1 MPSEDTGRVRSTA
14 GPRDEPTGSRPS
26 AGGRPA
32 PAGAAVRAVLRAPF
46 TRRAWRELLYAVAGV
61 PLGAAG
67 FALTV
72 AFLGPATVLTI
83 SLIGTVLGLVLVMA
97 GLRVARVVSAG
108 QRALAG
114 ALLGERLPQL
124 PPARR
129 ETGVLPRVDARLRD
143 GPGWRAVAAATL
155 GLPIAVAKYIAVLWW
170 AFGVFSLT
178 SPVWW
183 LLFRNHP
190 AGTHLSPVHFGRLA
204 VETWPG
210 TWLAAVAGAAILLA
224 APWLVRGVVVSE
236 LWLLRRILGPGEM
249 AARVATLEQSRSE
262 VVNEAAA
269 LVRQIERNL
278 HDGAQTRLAT
288 LALHLGMARDKLA
301 AGGPGEIAAARD
313 LVEIA
318 HAGAKEALVELR
330 NLASGIH
337 PPVLD
342 NGLGRALE
350 NLAAGSAIPVR
361 VTTHLPERPSPA
373 IETIAYFSAA
383 ELLANAVKHSS
394 ANVIEVA
401 ATSPPGGPFVLTVT
415 DDGRGGADEAC
426 GSGLSGLRHRA
437 RTVDGTLTL
446 TSPPGGPTTVSVEL
460 PLHP

>member
-1 MPSEDTGRVRSTA
+1 MSSKVGLRA
-14 GPRDEPTGSRPS
+14 GEAGSRPS
-26 AGGRPA
+26 AGGGPRPA
-32 PAGAAVRAVLRAPF
+32 GGVVHTLLGAPF
-46 TRRAWRELLYAVAGV
+46 TRRAWQELLYAVVGV
-61 PLGAAG
+61 PLGVAG
-67 FALTV
+67 FVLTV
-72 AFLGPATVLTI
+72 AFLGAATVLTI
-83 SLIGTVLGLVLVMA
+83 SLVGTVLGLVLLMT
-97 GLRVARVVSAG
+97 GLRVARVVSAA

-114 ALLGERLPQL
+114 ALLGLPTAL
-124 PPARR
+124 
-129 ETGVLPRVDARLRD
+129 
-143 GPGWRAVAAATL
+143 
-155 GLPIAVAKYIAVLWW
+155 AKFIAVLWW
-170 AFGVFSLT
+170 AYGVFSVT

-210 TWLAAVAGAAILLA
+210 TWLAAVAGAAILLV
-224 APWLVRGVVVSE
+224 APWLVHGIVVSE
-236 LWLLRRILGPGEM
+236 LWLLARILGPGEM
-249 AARVATLEQSRSE
+249 AARVATLERSRSE

-301 AGGPGEIAAARD
+301 AGGPDEVAAARD
-313 LVEIA
+313 LVDAA
-318 HAGAKEALVELR
+318 HAEAKEALVELR
-330 NLASGIH
+330 DLSSGIH

-342 NGLGRALE
+342 NGLGPALE

-361 VTTHLPERPSPA
+361 MTAHLTERPSPA

-394 ANVIEVA
+394 ANMIEVA
-401 ATSPPGGPFVLTVT
+401 ATSPPGGPFVLTVS
-415 DDGRGGADEAC
+415 DDGRGGADEAD

-437 RTVDGTLTL
+437 RTVDGTLAV
-446 TSPPGGPTTVSVEL
+446 TSPPGGPTTVIVEL

>member
-1 MPSEDTGRVRSTA
+1 MSSKAWPRAREA
-14 GPRDEPTGSRPS
+14 GPRPS
-26 AGGRPA
+26 AGGGPRPA
-32 PAGAAVRAVLRAPF
+32 GGAVRALLSAPF
-46 TRRAWRELLYAVAGV
+46 SRRAGRELLYTVAGV
-61 PLGAAG
+61 PLGVAG

-72 AFLGPATVLTI
+72 GLLAPATVLTI
-83 SLIGTVLGLVLVMA
+83 SLLGTVLGLVLLMA
-97 GLRVARVVSAG
+97 GLHVARVVSAG

-114 ALLGERLPQL
+114 GLLGERLPQL
-124 PPARR
+124 PPHRPAR
-129 ETGVLPRVDARLRD
+129 GVLGRVDARLRD
-143 GPGWRAVAAATL
+143 GAGWRAVAAAIL
-155 GLPIAVAKYIAVLWW
+155 GLPMAVANYIAVLWW
-170 AFGVFSLT
+170 AYGVFSVT

-183 LLFRNHP
+183 LMFRNHP
-190 AGTHLSPVHFGRLA
+190 AGTHLSPVHLGGIW
-204 VETWPG
+204 VQTWPG

-224 APWLVRGVVVSE
+224 APWLVRGIVLPE
-236 LWLLRRILGPGEM
+236 LWLLRRILGPGDM
-249 AARVATLEQSRSE
+249 AARVATLERSRSE

-278 HDGAQTRLAT
+278 HDGAQTRLAS

-301 AGGPGEIAAARD
+301 AGGPDEVAAARD
-313 LVEIA
+313 LVEGA
-318 HAGAKEALVELR
+318 HAGALEALVELR
-330 NLASGIH
+330 DLSSGIH

-342 NGLGRALE
+342 NGLGPALE

-361 VTTHLPERPSPA
+361 VTAHLPERPSPA

-401 ATSPPGGPFVLTVT
+401 AMSPPGGPFVLTVS
-415 DDGRGGADEAC
+415 DDGRGGADEAD

-437 RTVDGTLTL
+437 RTVDGALTV

>member
-1 MPSEDTGRVRSTA
+1 MSSKV
-14 GPRDEPTGSRPS
+14 GPQAEEAASRTS
-26 AGGRPA
+26 AGGGPG
-32 PAGAAVRAVLRAPF
+32 PAGGAVRTLLGAPF
-46 TRRAWRELLYAVAGV
+46 TRRAWRELLYTVAGV
-61 PLGAAG
+61 PLGVAG

-72 AFLGPATVLTI
+72 GFLGTATVLTI
-83 SLIGTVLGLVLVMA
+83 SLLGTVLGLVLIMT
-97 GLRVARVVSAG
+97 GLRIARLVSAA

-114 ALLGERLPQL
+114 VLLGARLPQL
-124 PPARR
+124 PPHPQARGALR
-129 ETGVLPRVDARLRD
+129 RVDARLRD
-143 GPGWRAVAAATL
+143 GPGWRAAVAAIV
-155 GLPIAVAKYIAVLWW
+155 GLPVAIAKYIAVLWW
-170 AFGVFSLT
+170 AYGVFSVT

-183 LLFRNHP
+183 LMFRNHP

-204 VETWPG
+204 VQTWPG
-210 TWLAAVAGAAILLA
+210 TWLAAVAGAAILLV
-224 APWLVRGVVVSE
+224 APWLVHEIVVAE
-236 LWLLRRILGPGEM
+236 LWLLRRIVGPSEM
-249 AARVATLEQSRSE
+249 AARVATLERSRSE

-301 AGGPGEIAAARD
+301 AGGPDEIAAARD
-313 LVEIA
+313 LVDAA

-330 NLASGIH
+330 DLSSGIH
-337 PPVLD
+337 PPMLD
-342 NGLGRALE
+342 NGLGPALE

-361 VTTHLPERPSPA
+361 VTAHLPERPSPA

-401 ATSPPGGPFVLTVT
+401 ATSPPGGPFVLTVS
-415 DDGRGGADEAC
+415 DDGRGGADEAD

-437 RTVDGTLTL
+437 RTVDGTLTV

>member
-1 MPSEDTGRVRSTA
+1 MSSQA
-14 GPRDEPTGSRPS
+14 GSRAKEAGSRPAAVGGQRP
-26 AGGRPA
+26 AGG
-32 PAGAAVRAVLRAPF
+32 AVLDAPF
-46 TRRAWRELLYAVAGV
+46 TRRAWQELLYALAGV
-61 PLGAAG
+61 PLGVAG

-72 AFLGPATVLTI
+72 ALLGAATVLTI
-83 SLIGTVLGLVLVMA
+83 SLIGAVPGLVLLMT
-97 GLRVARVVSAG
+97 GLRVARVVSAA

-114 ALLGERLPQL
+114 RLLGERLPQL
-124 PPARR
+124 PAHRPAH
-129 ETGVLPRVDARLRD
+129 GVLRRADARLRD
-143 GPGWRAVAAATL
+143 TPGWRAVAAAIL
-155 GLPIAVAKYIAVLWW
+155 GLAMAVAKSIAFLWW
-170 AFGVFSLT
+170 AYAAFSLT

-183 LLFRNHP
+183 LMFRDHP
-190 AGTHLSPVHFGRLA
+190 AGTRLSPLRLGGLA
-204 VETWPG
+204 VGTWPG
-210 TWLAAVAGAAILLA
+210 TWPAAVAGGAMLLVS
-224 APWLVRGVVVSE
+224 PWLVHGIVVAE
-236 LWLLRRILGPGEM
+236 LWLLRRNLGPGEM
-249 AARVATLEQSRSE
+249 AARVATLERSRSE

-288 LALHLGMARDKLA
+288 LALQLGMARDKLA
-301 AGGPGEIAAARD
+301 IGNPDALAAARD
-313 LVEIA
+313 LVEAA

-330 NLASGIH
+330 DLSSGIH

-342 NGLGRALE
+342 NGLGPALE
-350 NLAAGSAIPVR
+350 NLVAGSAIQVQVTVR
-361 VTTHLPERPSPA
+361 LTERPSPA

-401 ATSPPGGPFVLTVT
+401 VTSPQGGPLVLTVR
-415 DDGRGGADEAC
+415 DDGRGGADEAG

-446 TSPPGGPTTVSVEL
+446 TSPPGGPTVVSVEL

>member
-1 MPSEDTGRVRSTA
+1 MSSKAR
-14 GPRDEPTGSRPS
+14 PRARDTGSRPP
-26 AGGRPA
+26 AGGGPRPA
-32 PAGAAVRAVLRAPF
+32 GGGVRTLLGAPF

-61 PLGAAG
+61 PLGVSG

-72 AFLGPATVLTI
+72 GFLGAATVLTI
-83 SLIGTVLGLVLVMA
+83 SLFGTVVGLVLVMI
-97 GLRVARVVSAG
+97 GLRVARLASAA
-108 QRALAG
+108 QRALAWR
-114 ALLGERLPQL
+114 LLGERVPQL
-124 PPARR
+124 PPHRPAR
-129 ETGVLPRVDARLRD
+129 GVLGRVDARLRD
-143 GPGWRAVAAATL
+143 GPGWRAVTAAIL
-155 GLPIAVAKYIAVLWW
+155 GLPSAVAKYIAVLWW
-170 AFGVFSLT
+170 AYGVFSVT

-183 LLFRNHP
+183 LMFRNHP
-190 AGTHLSPVHFGRLA
+190 AGTHLSPVHVGGLA
-204 VETWPG
+204 VGTWPG
-210 TWLAAVAGAAILLA
+210 TWLAAVLGGAILLV
-224 APWLVRGVVVSE
+224 APWLVRGIVVTE
-236 LWLLRRILGPGEM
+236 LSLLRRILGPGDM
-249 AARVATLEQSRSE
+249 AARVATLERSRSE

-301 AGGPGEIAAARD
+301 AGGPDEVSAARD
-313 LVEIA
+313 LVDAA
-318 HAGAKEALVELR
+318 HAGALEALVELR
-330 NLASGIH
+330 DLSSGIH

-342 NGLGRALE
+342 NGLGPALE

-361 VTTHLPERPSPA
+361 LTAYLPERPSPA

-401 ATSPPGGPFVLTVT
+401 ASSPPGGPFVLTVT
-415 DDGRGGADEAC
+415 DDGRGGADEAD

-437 RTVDGTLTL
+437 RTVDGTLTVS
-446 TSPPGGPTTVSVEL
+446 SPPGGPTTVSVEL

>member
-1 MPSEDTGRVRSTA
+1 VRTLL
-14 GPRDEPTGSRPS
+14 GT
-26 AGGRPA
+26 
-32 PAGAAVRAVLRAPF
+32 PF
-46 TRRAWRELLYAVAGV
+46 TSRSWRELLYAVAGV
-61 PLGAAG
+61 PLGVAG
-67 FALTV
+67 FALIV

-83 SLIGTVLGLVLVMA
+83 SLIGTVPGLVLLMT
-97 GLRVARVVSAG
+97 GLRVARVVSAA

-114 ALLGERLPQL
+114 VLLGARLPQL
-124 PPARR
+124 PPHRPAHGALRR
-129 ETGVLPRVDARLRD
+129 IDARLRD
-143 GPGWRAVAAATL
+143 GAGWRAAAAAIL

-170 AFGVFSLT
+170 AYGVFSVT

-183 LLFRNHP
+183 LMFRNHP
-190 AGTHLSPVHFGRLA
+190 AGTRLSPVHLGGLD
-204 VETWPG
+204 VQTWPG
-210 TWLAAVAGAAILLA
+210 TWLAAVLGGAMLLV
-224 APWLVRGVVVSE
+224 APWLVRAIVVVE
-236 LWLLRRILGPGEM
+236 LSLLRRILGPGEM
-249 AARVATLEQSRSE
+249 AARVATLERSRSE

-301 AGGPGEIAAARD
+301 AGGPDEVAAARD
-313 LVEIA
+313 LVEAA
-318 HAGAKEALVELR
+318 HAEAKEALVELR
-330 NLASGIH
+330 DLSSGIH

-342 NGLGRALE
+342 NGLRFALE
-350 NLAAGSAIPVR
+350 NLAAGNAIPVR
-361 VTTHLPERPSPA
+361 LTAHLTERPSPA

-394 ANVIEVA
+394 ANVIDVA
-401 ATSPPGGPFVLTVT
+401 ASSPPGGPFVLTVS
-415 DDGRGGADEAC
+415 DDGRGGADEAD

-437 RTVDGTLTL
+437 RTVDGTLTI

>member
-1 MPSEDTGRVRSTA
+1 MSSKV
-14 GPRDEPTGSRPS
+14 GPRAKEAGLRPS
-26 AGGRPA
+26 AGGGPRPA
-32 PAGAAVRAVLRAPF
+32 GGAVRTLLGAPF

-61 PLGAAG
+61 PLGVAG

-72 AFLGPATVLTI
+72 PFLGAGTILTI
-83 SLIGTVLGLVLVMA
+83 SLAGTVLGLVLLMT
-97 GLRVARVVSAG
+97 GLGIARLVSAA

-114 ALLGERLPQL
+114 GLLGERLPQL
-124 PPARR
+124 PPHRPAHGALR
-129 ETGVLPRVDARLRD
+129 RVDARLRD
-143 GPGWRAVAAATL
+143 GAGWRAVAAAIL
-155 GLPIAVAKYIAVLWW
+155 GLPMAVAKYIAVLCW
-170 AFGVFSLT
+170 AYGVFSVT

-183 LLFRNHP
+183 LMFRNHP
-190 AGTHLSPVHFGRLA
+190 AGTHLSPVHLGGLA
-204 VETWPG
+204 VQTWPG
-210 TWLAAVAGAAILLA
+210 TWLAAVAGGAILLV
-224 APWLVRGVVVSE
+224 APWLVRGIVVPE

-249 AARVATLEQSRSE
+249 AARVATLERSRSE

-278 HDGAQTRLAT
+278 HDGAQTRLVT

-301 AGGPGEIAAARD
+301 AGGPDEVAAARD
-313 LVEIA
+313 LVEAA

-330 NLASGIH
+330 DLSSGIH

-342 NGLGRALE
+342 NGLGPALE
-350 NLAAGSAIPVR
+350 TLAADSAIPVR
-361 VTTHLPERPSPA
+361 MTAHLMERPSPA

-394 ANVIEVA
+394 ANLIEIA
-401 ATSPPGGPFVLTVT
+401 AVSPPGGPFVLTVS
-415 DDGRGGADEAC
+415 DDGRGGADESD

-437 RTVDGTLTL
+437 RTVDGTLTV

>member
-1 MPSEDTGRVRSTA
+1 MRSKV
-14 GPRDEPTGSRPS
+14 GPRDREAGSRPPAS
-26 AGGRPA
+26 VRPRPAGG
-32 PAGAAVRAVLRAPF
+32 AVRTLLGAPF
-46 TRRAWRELLYAVAGV
+46 TPRAWRELLYAVAGV
-61 PLGAAG
+61 PLGVAG

-72 AFLGPATVLTI
+72 PFLGAGTILTI
-83 SLIGTVLGLVLVMA
+83 SLAGTVLGLVLLMT
-97 GLRVARVVSAG
+97 GLAIARLVSAA

-114 ALLGERLPQL
+114 GLLGERLPQL
-124 PPARR
+124 PPHRPAHGALR
-129 ETGVLPRVDARLRD
+129 RVDARLRD
-143 GPGWRAVAAATL
+143 GAGWRAVAAAIL
-155 GLPIAVAKYIAVLWW
+155 GLPMAVAKYIAVVWW
-170 AFGVFSLT
+170 AYGVFSVT

-183 LLFRNHP
+183 LMFRNHP
-190 AGTHLSPVHFGRLA
+190 PGTHLSPVHLGGLA
-204 VETWPG
+204 VQTWPG
-210 TWLAAVAGAAILLA
+210 TWLAAVVGGALLLV
-224 APWLVRGVVVSE
+224 APWLVRGILVPE

-249 AARVATLEQSRSE
+249 AARVATLERSRSE

-278 HDGAQTRLAT
+278 HDGAQTRLVT

-301 AGGPGEIAAARD
+301 AGGPDEVAAARD
-313 LVEIA
+313 LLEAA

-330 NLASGIH
+330 DLSSGIH

-342 NGLGRALE
+342 NGLGPALE
-350 NLAAGSAIPVR
+350 TLAADSAIPVR
-361 VTTHLPERPSPA
+361 MTAHLTERPSPA

-394 ANVIEVA
+394 ANLIEVA
-401 ATSPPGGPFVLTVT
+401 AVSPPGGPFVLTVS
-415 DDGRGGADEAC
+415 DDGRGGADESD

-437 RTVDGTLTL
+437 RTVDGTLTV

>member
-1 MPSEDTGRVRSTA
+1 MSSQA
-14 GPRDEPTGSRPS
+14 GPRAREAGARPAAVGGLRP
-26 AGGRPA
+26 AGGA
-32 PAGAAVRAVLRAPF
+32 TRALLGSPF
-46 TRRAWRELLYAVAGV
+46 TRRAWQELLYAVAGV
-61 PLGAAG
+61 PLGVAG

-72 AFLGPATVLTI
+72 GFLGPATVLTI
-83 SLIGTVLGLVLVMA
+83 SLAGTVLGLLLLMT
-97 GLRVARVVSAG
+97 GLRVARLVSAA

-114 ALLGERLPQL
+114 CLLDVRLPQL
-124 PPARR
+124 APPRPAH
-129 ETGVLPRVDARLRD
+129 GVLARVDARLRD
-143 GPGWRAVAAATL
+143 SAGWRAAAAAIL

-170 AFGVFSLT
+170 AYGAFSVT

-183 LLFRNHP
+183 LMFRNHP
-190 AGTHLSPVHFGRLA
+190 AGSHLSPVYSGGFA
-204 VETWPG
+204 IQTWPG
-210 TWLAAVAGAAILLA
+210 TWPAAVAGAAMLLA
-224 APWLVRGVVVSE
+224 APWLVRGVIAAE
-236 LWLLRRILGPGEM
+236 LWLSRRILAPNDM
-249 AARVATLEQSRSE
+249 AARVAALERSRSE

-301 AGGPGEIAAARD
+301 AGGPDEVAAARD
-313 LVEIA
+313 LVEAA

-330 NLASGIH
+330 DLSSGIH

-342 NGLGRALE
+342 NGLRPALE

-361 VTTHLPERPSPA
+361 VTAHLPERPSPA

-394 ANVIEVA
+394 ANLIEVA
-401 ATSPPGGPFVLTVT
+401 ATSPPGGPFVLTVS
-415 DDGRGGADEAC
+415 DDGRGGADEAD

-437 RTVDGTLTL
+437 RTVDGTLIV

>member
-1 MPSEDTGRVRSTA
+1 MSSKV
-14 GPRDEPTGSRPS
+14 GPRARPAGSRPS
-26 AGGRPA
+26 AGGGPRPA
-32 PAGAAVRAVLRAPF
+32 GGAVDTLLSAPF
-46 TRRAWRELLYAVAGV
+46 SRRAWRELLYAVAGV
-61 PLGAAG
+61 PLGVVG

-72 AFLGPATVLTI
+72 ACLGAATVLTI
-83 SLIGTVLGLVLVMA
+83 SLVGTVLGLVLLMT
-97 GLRVARVVSAG
+97 GLRVARLVSAA

-114 ALLGERLPQL
+114 VLLGAKLPQL
-124 PPARR
+124 PPHRPARGALR
-129 ETGVLPRVDARLRD
+129 RVDARLRD
-143 GPGWRAVAAATL
+143 GPGWRAVAAAIL
-155 GLPIAVAKYIAVLWW
+155 GLPVALAKCIAVLWW
-170 AFGVFSLT
+170 AYGVFCVT

-183 LLFRNHP
+183 LIFRNHP
-190 AGTHLSPVHFGRLA
+190 AGTHLSPVHLGGLA

-210 TWLAAVAGAAILLA
+210 TWLAAVAGGAILLV
-224 APWLVRGVVVSE
+224 APWLVHGIVVLE
-236 LWLLRRILGPGEM
+236 LWLLARILEPGEL
-249 AARVATLEQSRSE
+249 AARVATLERSRSE

-301 AGGPGEIAAARD
+301 AGGPDEIAAARD
-313 LVEIA
+313 LVEAA

-330 NLASGIH
+330 DLASGIH

-342 NGLGRALE
+342 NGLGPALE

-361 VTTHLPERPSPA
+361 VTANLTERPSPA

-394 ANVIEVA
+394 ANAIEVA
-401 ATSPPGGPFVLTVT
+401 ATAPPGGLFVLTVS
-415 DDGRGGADEAC
+415 DDGRGGADEAD

-437 RTVDGTLTL
+437 RTVDGTLTV

>member
-1 MPSEDTGRVRSTA
+1 MRSKV
-14 GPRDEPTGSRPS
+14 GPRDREAGSRPS
-26 AGGRPA
+26 ASVRPRPA
-32 PAGAAVRAVLRAPF
+32 GGAVRTLLGAPF
-46 TRRAWRELLYAVAGV
+46 TPRAWRELLYAVAGV
-61 PLGAAG
+61 PLGVAG

-72 AFLGPATVLTI
+72 PFLGAGTILTI
-83 SLIGTVLGLVLVMA
+83 SLAGTVLGLVLLMT
-97 GLRVARVVSAG
+97 GLAIARLVSAA

-114 ALLGERLPQL
+114 GLLGERLPQL
-124 PPARR
+124 PPHRPAHGALR
-129 ETGVLPRVDARLRD
+129 RVDARLRD
-143 GPGWRAVAAATL
+143 GAGWRAVAAAIL
-155 GLPIAVAKYIAVLWW
+155 GLPMAVAKYIAVVWW
-170 AFGVFSLT
+170 AYGLFSVT

-183 LLFRNHP
+183 LMFRNHP
-190 AGTHLSPVHFGRLA
+190 PGTHLSPVHLGGLA
-204 VETWPG
+204 VQTWPG
-210 TWLAAVAGAAILLA
+210 TWLAAVVGGALLLV
-224 APWLVRGVVVSE
+224 APWLVRGILVSE

-249 AARVATLEQSRSE
+249 AARVATLERSRSE

-278 HDGAQTRLAT
+278 HDGAQTRLVT

-301 AGGPGEIAAARD
+301 AGGPDEVAAARD
-313 LVEIA
+313 LVEAA

-330 NLASGIH
+330 DLSSGIH

-342 NGLGRALE
+342 NGLGPALE
-350 NLAAGSAIPVR
+350 TLAADSAIPVR
-361 VTTHLPERPSPA
+361 MTAHLTERPSPA

-394 ANVIEVA
+394 ANLIEVA
-401 ATSPPGGPFVLTVT
+401 AVSPPGGPFVLTVS
-415 DDGRGGADEAC
+415 DDGRGGADESD

-437 RTVDGTLTL
+437 RTVDGTLTV

>member
-1 MPSEDTGRVRSTA
+1 MSSKA
-14 GPRDEPTGSRPS
+14 GPRAREAGSRPS
-26 AGGRPA
+26 AGGGPRPA
-32 PAGAAVRAVLRAPF
+32 GGAVRTLLGAPF
-46 TRRAWRELLYAVAGV
+46 TLRAWRELLYSVAGV
-61 PLGAAG
+61 PLGVAG
-67 FALTV
+67 FALTAV
-72 AFLGPATVLTI
+72 FLGPATVLTI
-83 SLIGTVLGLVLVMA
+83 SLVGTVLGLVLLMT
-97 GLRVARVVSAG
+97 GLGVARLVSAA
-108 QRALAG
+108 QRALAAG
-114 ALLGERLPQL
+114 LLGERLPQL
-124 PPARR
+124 PPHRPAHGMLR
-129 ETGVLPRVDARLRD
+129 RVDARLRD
-143 GPGWRAVAAATL
+143 GAGWRAVAAAIA

-170 AFGVFSLT
+170 AYGVFSLT
-178 SPVWW
+178 SPAWW
-183 LLFRNHP
+183 LMFRNHP
-190 AGTHLSPVHFGRLA
+190 AGTHLSPIEFGGVA
-204 VETWPG
+204 VQTWPG
-210 TWLAAVAGAAILLA
+210 TWLAAVAGGATLLV
-224 APWLVRGVVVSE
+224 APWMVHGIVVAE
-236 LWLLRRILGPGEM
+236 LGLSRRILGPGEM
-249 AARVATLEQSRSE
+249 AARVATLERSRSE

-288 LALHLGMARDKLA
+288 LALLLGMARDKLA
-301 AGGPGEIAAARD
+301 AGGPDDVAAARD
-313 LVEIA
+313 LVDAA

-330 NLASGIH
+330 DLSSGIH

-342 NGLGRALE
+342 NGLGPALE

-361 VTTHLPERPSPA
+361 VTAHLPERPSPA

-415 DDGRGGADEAC
+415 DDGRGGANEAN

-437 RTVDGTLTL
+437 RTVDGTITV

>member
-1 MPSEDTGRVRSTA
+1 VRILL
-14 GPRDEPTGSRPS
+14 G
-26 AGGRPA
+26 
-32 PAGAAVRAVLRAPF
+32 APF

-61 PLGAAG
+61 PLGVAG

-72 AFLGPATVLTI
+72 AFLGAGTILTI
-83 SLIGTVLGLVLVMA
+83 SLAGTVLGLVLLMT
-97 GLRVARVVSAG
+97 GLGIARLVSVA

-114 ALLGERLPQL
+114 GLLGERLPQL
-124 PPARR
+124 PPHRPAH
-129 ETGVLPRVDARLRD
+129 GALDRVDARLRD
-143 GPGWRAVAAATL
+143 GAGWRAVAAAIL
-155 GLPIAVAKYIAVLWW
+155 GLPMAVAKYIAVLWW
-170 AFGVFSLT
+170 AYGVFSVT

-183 LLFRNHP
+183 LMFRNHP
-190 AGTHLSPVHFGRLA
+190 AGTHLSPVHFGGLA
-204 VETWPG
+204 VQTWPG
-210 TWLAAVAGAAILLA
+210 TWLAAVLGGAILLV
-224 APWLVRGVVVSE
+224 APWLVRGIVASE

-249 AARVATLEQSRSE
+249 AARVATLERSRSE

-278 HDGAQTRLAT
+278 HDGAQTRLVT

-301 AGGPGEIAAARD
+301 AGGPDEVAAARD
-313 LVEIA
+313 LVEAA

-330 NLASGIH
+330 DLSSGIH

-342 NGLGRALE
+342 NGLGPALE
-350 NLAAGSAIPVR
+350 TLAADSAIPVR
-361 VTTHLPERPSPA
+361 MTAHLMERPSPA

-383 ELLANAVKHSS
+383 ELVANAVKHSS
-394 ANVIEVA
+394 ANLIEVA
-401 ATSPPGGPFVLTVT
+401 AVSPPGGPFVLTVS
-415 DDGRGGADEAC
+415 DDGRGGADESD

-437 RTVDGTLTL
+437 RTVDGNLTV

>member
-1 MPSEDTGRVRSTA
+1 MSNKV
-14 GPRDEPTGSRPS
+14 GPRPREAGSRQW
-26 AGGRPA
+26 AGGGSRQA
-32 PAGAAVRAVLRAPF
+32 AGAVRTLLGAPF
-46 TRRAWRELLYAVAGV
+46 SRRAWRELLYALAGV
-61 PLGAAG
+61 PLGVLG

-83 SLIGTVLGLVLVMA
+83 SLIGTVLGLVLIMA
-97 GLRVARVVSAG
+97 GLRFARVVSAA
-108 QRALAG
+108 QRALAEG
-114 ALLGERLPQL
+114 LLGERLPQL
-124 PPARR
+124 PPHRPGH
-129 ETGVLPRVDARLRD
+129 GVLRRVDARLRD
-143 GPGWRAVAAATL
+143 GPGWRAVGAAIL
-155 GLPIAVAKYIAVLWW
+155 GLPMAVAKFIGVLWW
-170 AFGVFSLT
+170 AYGVFSVT

-183 LLFRNHP
+183 LMFRNHP
-190 AGTHLSPVHFGRLA
+190 AGTHLSPVHFGGLA

-210 TWLAAVAGAAILLA
+210 TWLAAVLGGAILLV
-224 APWLVRGVVVSE
+224 APWLVRGIVAPE

-249 AARVATLEQSRSE
+249 AARVATLERSRSE

-301 AGGPGEIAAARD
+301 AGGPDEVAAARD
-313 LVEIA
+313 LVDVA
-318 HAGAKEALVELR
+318 HAGALEALVELR
-330 NLASGIH
+330 DLSSGIH

-342 NGLGRALE
+342 NGLGPALE
-350 NLAAGSAIPVR
+350 NLAASSAIPVR
-361 VTTHLPERPSPA
+361 VTAHLPERPSPA

-394 ANVIEVA
+394 ANVIDVA
-401 ATSPPGGPFVLTVT
+401 ATSPPGGPFVLTVS
-415 DDGRGGADEAC
+415 DDGRGGADEAD

-437 RTVDGTLTL
+437 RTVDGTLTV

>member
-1 MPSEDTGRVRSTA
+1 MSSKVGLRGKA
-14 GPRDEPTGSRPS
+14 AGSRPS
-26 AGGRPA
+26 AGSRPRPA
-32 PAGAAVRAVLRAPF
+32 WAATRALLGAPF
-46 TRRAWRELLYAVAGV
+46 TRRASRELLYAAAGV
-61 PLGAAG
+61 PLGVAG

-72 AFLGPATVLTI
+72 GFLAPATVLTI
-83 SLIGTVLGLVLVMA
+83 SLVGTVLGLLLLMT
-97 GLRVARVVSAG
+97 GLGVARLVSVA

-114 ALLGERLPQL
+114 SLLGVRLPQL
-124 PPARR
+124 PPIRPAQ
-129 ETGVLPRVDARLRD
+129 GLLARVDARLRD
-143 GPGWRAVAAATL
+143 SAGWRAATAAIL
-155 GLPIAVAKYIAVLWW
+155 GLPIAVAKYIAVVWW
-170 AFGVFSLT
+170 AYGAFSVT

-183 LLFRNHP
+183 LMFRNHP
-190 AGTHLSPVHFGRLA
+190 AGTHLSPVYPGGFA
-204 VETWPG
+204 VQTWPG
-210 TWLAAVAGAAILLA
+210 TWPAAVAGAALLLA
-224 APWLVRGVVVSE
+224 APWLVRGVIAAE
-236 LWLLRRILGPGEM
+236 LWLSRRILAPTDM
-249 AARVATLEQSRSE
+249 AARVAALERSRSE

-301 AGGPGEIAAARD
+301 AGGPDEIAAARD
-313 LVEIA
+313 LVEVA

-330 NLASGIH
+330 DLSSGIH

-342 NGLGRALE
+342 NGLGPALE

-361 VTTHLPERPSPA
+361 LTAQLPERPSPA

-383 ELLANAVKHSS
+383 ELLANAVKHSN
-394 ANVIEVA
+394 ANLIEVA
-401 ATSPPGGPFVLTVT
+401 ATSPPGGPFVLTVS
-415 DDGRGGADEAC
+415 DDGRGGADEAD

-437 RTVDGTLTL
+437 RTVDGTLTV

>member
-1 MPSEDTGRVRSTA
+1 MSSTA
-14 GPRDEPTGSRPS
+14 GPRARVAGSRPS
-26 AGGRPA
+26 AAAGPRPA
-32 PAGAAVRAVLRAPF
+32 SGAVGTLLGAPF
-46 TRRAWRELLYAVAGV
+46 TRRAWQELLYAVAGV
-61 PLGAAG
+61 PLGVAG

-72 AFLGPATVLTI
+72 AFLGPAAVLTI
-83 SLIGTVLGLVLVMA
+83 SLAGTVVGLVLLMT
-97 GLRVARVVSAG
+97 GLGVARVVSAA

-114 ALLGERLPQL
+114 ALLGAHLPQPL
-124 PPARR
+124 PHRPAHGALR
-129 ETGVLPRVDARLRD
+129 RVDARLRD
-143 GPGWRAVAAATL
+143 GAGWRAVAAAIL

-170 AFGVFSLT
+170 AYGVFSVT

-183 LLFRNHP
+183 LLFRNHR
-190 AGTHLSPVHFGRLA
+190 AGTRLSPIHFGGIA
-204 VETWPG
+204 VQTWPG
-210 TWLAAVAGAAILLA
+210 TWLAAVLGAAILLA
-224 APWLVRGVVVSE
+224 APWLVRGIVAAE

-249 AARVATLEQSRSE
+249 AARVAILERSRSE

-278 HDGAQTRLAT
+278 HDGAQSRLVT

-301 AGGPGEIAAARD
+301 AGGPDQVAAARD
-313 LVEIA
+313 LVQAA
-318 HAGAKEALVELR
+318 HAEAKEALAELR
-330 NLASGIH
+330 DLSSGIH

-342 NGLGRALE
+342 NGLGPALE

-361 VTTHLPERPSPA
+361 VTAHLTERPSPA

-394 ANVIEVA
+394 ANVIQVA
-401 ATSPPGGPFVLTVT
+401 AASPPGGPFVLTVS
-415 DDGRGGADEAC
+415 DDGRGGADEAD

-446 TSPPGGPTTVSVEL
+446 TSPPGGPTSVVVEL

>member
-1 MPSEDTGRVRSTA
+1 MSSTV
-14 GPRDEPTGSRPS
+14 GPRAGEAGSRPS
-26 AGGRPA
+26 AGGGRRA
-32 PAGAAVRAVLRAPF
+32 AGGAVRTLLSAPF

-61 PLGAAG
+61 PLGVAG

-72 AFLGPATVLTI
+72 GFLGPATLLTI
-83 SLIGTVLGLVLVMA
+83 SLIGTVLGLVLLMT
-97 GLRVARVVSAG
+97 GLRVARLVTAA
-108 QRALAG
+108 QRALALV
-114 ALLGERLPQL
+114 LLGARLPQL
-124 PPARR
+124 LPHRPAHGALR
-129 ETGVLPRVDARLRD
+129 RVDARLRD
-143 GPGWRAVAAATL
+143 GAGWRAVAAAIV
-155 GLPIAVAKYIAVLWW
+155 GLPIAVAKFISVLWW
-170 AFGVFSLT
+170 AYGAFSVT

-183 LLFRNHP
+183 LMFRNHP
-190 AGTHLSPVHFGRLA
+190 AGTRLSPVRFGGFA

-210 TWLAAVAGAAILLA
+210 TWLAAVLGAAILLV
-224 APWLVRGVVVSE
+224 APWLVHGIVMAEQS
-236 LWLLRRILGPGEM
+236 LLRRVLGPGEL
-249 AARVATLEQSRSE
+249 AARVAALERSRSE

-288 LALHLGMARDKLA
+288 LALHLGMAREKLA
-301 AGGPGEIAAARD
+301 AGGPEDVAAARD
-313 LVEIA
+313 LVEAA

-330 NLASGIH
+330 DLSSGIH

-342 NGLGRALE
+342 NGLGPALE
-350 NLAAGSAIPVR
+350 NLAAASAIPVR
-361 VTTHLPERPSPA
+361 ITTHLLERPSPA

-394 ANVIEVA
+394 ANLIEVA
-401 ATSPPGGPFVLTVT
+401 ASSPRDGPFVLTVS
-415 DDGRGGADEAC
+415 DDGRGGADEAD

-437 RTVDGTLTL
+437 RTVDGTLTV

>member
-1 MPSEDTGRVRSTA
+1 VGPRDKKA
-14 GPRDEPTGSRPS
+14 GPRPS
-26 AGGRPA
+26 PRGRP
-32 PAGAAVRAVLRAPF
+32 GAARGAMGTLLGAPF
-46 TRRAWRELLYAVAGV
+46 TPRAWRELLYAVAGV
-61 PLGAAG
+61 PLGVAG

-72 AFLGPATVLTI
+72 ALLAPATVLTV
-83 SLIGTVLGLVLVMA
+83 SLVGAVLGLVLVMA
-97 GLRVARVVSAG
+97 VLRVARVVSTG

-114 ALLGERLPQL
+114 VLLGERLPQL
-124 PPARR
+124 PPYRSVRGLLHRA
-129 ETGVLPRVDARLRD
+129 DARLRD
-143 GPGWRAVAAATL
+143 GPGWRAVAAALL
-155 GLPIAVAKYIAVLWW
+155 GLPIAVAKYLAVLWW
-170 AFGVFSLT
+170 AYGVFSVT

-183 LLFRNHP
+183 LMFRNDP
-190 AGTHLSPVHFGRLA
+190 AGPPLSPVQIGGFA
-204 VETWPG
+204 VGTWPG
-210 TWLAAVAGAAILLA
+210 TWLAAVAGSAIVLA
-224 APWLVRGVVVSE
+224 APWLVRGIVVSE

-249 AARVATLEQSRSE
+249 AARVATLERSRSE

-301 AGGPGEIAAARD
+301 AGGPAEVAAARA
-313 LVEIA
+313 LVEAA

-330 NLASGIH
+330 DLSSGIH

-342 NGLGRALE
+342 NGLGPALE

-361 VTTHLPERPSPA
+361 VTTHLSERPSPA

-394 ANVIEVA
+394 ANLIEVA
-401 ATSPPGGPFVLTVT
+401 ATSPPGGPFVLTVS
-415 DDGRGGADEAC
+415 DDGLGGADESD

-437 RTVDGTLTL
+437 RTVDGTLTV
-446 TSPPGGPTTVSVEL
+446 TSPPGGPTAVSVEL